1 MPDHRQAARDA
12 RIKVTEE
19 NLHEGLL
26 WEPRTG
32 GKVRCRV
39 CPRLCVIA
47 EGKLGICRTRTN
59 VGGKC
64 YTLIYDE
71 VVSVAADPIEKK
83 PLFHFHPGTQ
93 VLSLG
98 TLGCNMRCLHCQ
110 NWQIAH
116 ADAVEEGGQM
126 RRLPAENLPRI
137 ARQNDCAGVA
147 WTYNEPT
154 IWLEYALDGAKAC
167 HAEGLYTVFV
177 TNGYITREALDIIAP
192 HLDAYRVD
200 IKGFRPETYK
210 FLAKV
215 SEVEPIFEAAVRAK
229 KVHGCHVEIV
239 TNIIPTVNDDDET
252 LRSIAGWIASELGEK
267 TPWHVTRFFPYLE
280 LSHLSPTP
288 IATLERAITI
298 GRDAGLKFIYVG
310 NVPGH
315 EGENTVC
322 SSCKRV
328 VIRRDG
334 YSLGKIDVREGYCT
348 FCGEDLNIIQ
358 AGKQTAEA

>member
-1 MPDHRQAARDA
+1 MD
-12 RIKVTEE
+12 E

-26 WEPRTG
+26 WEPRPG

-39 CPRLCVIA
+39 CPRLCVIS
-47 EGKLGICRTRTN
+47 EGKLGTCKTRKN

-71 VVSVAADPIEKK
+71 VVSVMADPIEKK
-83 PLFHFHPGTQ
+83 PLFHFYPGTQ
-93 VLSLG
+93 ALSLG

-116 ADAVEEGGQM
+116 ADAEADGYQM
-126 RRLPAENLPRI
+126 RRLKAENLPRI
-137 ARQNDCAGVA
+137 AIQNDCAGVA

-154 IWLEYALDGAKAC
+154 IWLEFALDGAKAC
-167 HAEGLYTVFV
+167 HEHGLYTFYV
-177 TNGYITREALDIIAP
+177 TNGYITREGLDLIAP

-215 SEVEPIFEAAVRAK
+215 PKIEPIFEAAVRAK
-229 KVHGCHVEIV
+229 DVHGCHVEIV
-239 TNIIPTVNDDDET
+239 TNVIPTVNDDEET
-252 LRSIAGWIASELGEK
+252 LRGIASWIVSELGEK
-267 TPWHVTRFFPYLE
+267 TPWHVTRFYPYLE
-280 LSHLSPTP
+280 LSHLTPTP
-288 IATLERAITI
+288 IETLERAMAI
-298 GRDAGLKFIYVG
+298 GREEGLKFVYIG

-315 EGENTVC
+315 PGENTIC
-322 SSCKRV
+322 PNCHRL

-334 YSLGKIDVREGYCT
+334 YSISRVEVREGYCA

-358 AGKQTAEA
+358 AGRKKAKA